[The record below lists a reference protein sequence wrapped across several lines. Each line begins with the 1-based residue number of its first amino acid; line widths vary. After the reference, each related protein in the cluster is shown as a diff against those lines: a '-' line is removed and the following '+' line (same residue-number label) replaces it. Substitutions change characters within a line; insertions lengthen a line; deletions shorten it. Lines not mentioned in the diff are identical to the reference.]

1 LKTHAESADRMFGIV
16 LNSFT
21 KKDLREAYEAHFDAL
36 RAFLY
41 YKTMDTDLSEDLV
54 QEVFIKVWE
63 KRKEIKKETLKSLL
77 YTIANNLF
85 LNHVNH
91 LKVVRSHEN
100 EQKVSEAVNQQTPQY
115 LFEEKEFEIKFNRVI
130 EDIPEGSREVF
141 LMNRIEKIKYE
152 EIADRLEISIKAVEK
167 RMSKALQIIRT
178 ELGAKL

>member
-1 LKTHAESADRMFGIV
+1 MFGIV

-36 RAFLY
+36 RSFLY
-41 YKTMDTDLSEDLV
+41 YKTMDADLSEDLV

-91 LKVVRSHEN
+91 LKVVRSHED
-100 EQKVSEAVNQQTPQY
+100 EQKVSESINQQTPQY

-130 EDIPEGSREVF
+130 EKIPEGSREVF
-141 LMNRIEKIKYE
+141 LMNRIEKIKYD
-152 EIADRLEISIKAVEK
+152 EIAARGTYTGCKWTVMLVKNILS
-167 RMSKALQIIRT
+167 SKLHSKVSVKLQ
-178 ELGAKL
+178 GGP

>member
-1 LKTHAESADRMFGIV
+1 MSNYVNPAKVMFGIV

-21 KKDLREAYEAHFDAL
+21 KKDLREAYESYFDAL
-36 RAFLY
+36 RSFLY
-41 YKTMDTDLSEDLV
+41 YKTMNAELSEDLV

-77 YTIANNLF
+77 YTMANNLF

-91 LKVVRSHEN
+91 LKVVRSHEE
-100 EQKVSEAVNQQTPQY
+100 EQKTQQSINQQTPQY
-115 LFEEKEFEIKFNRVI
+115 LFEEKEFEIKFNHVI
-130 EDIPEGSREVF
+130 EKIPPGSREVF

-152 EIADRLEISIKAVEK
+152 EIAARLEISVKAVEK

-178 ELGAKL
+178 ELGTKL

>member
-1 LKTHAESADRMFGIV
+1 MNAE
-16 LNSFT
+16 
-21 KKDLREAYEAHFDAL
+21 
-36 RAFLY
+36 
-41 YKTMDTDLSEDLV
+41 LSEDLV

-77 YTIANNLF
+77 YTMANNLF

-91 LKVVRSHEN
+91 LKVVRSHEE
-100 EQKVSEAVNQQTPQY
+100 EQKTQQLVNQQTPQY

-130 EDIPEGSREVF
+130 EKIPPGSREVF

-152 EIADRLEISIKAVEK
+152 EIAARLEVSVKAVEK

-178 ELGAKL
+178 ELGTKL